1 MNGTVLSSES
11 AFRLRVRQAGR
22 LVRLRPFD
30 TSTEAG
36 RSQERHRRVAL
47 TVLSGA
53 IARGA
58 GVVSTLISVP
68 LTIHYLGLE
77 EYGLWLTISSV
88 IAFFGF
94 ADLGIG
100 NGLLNAIAEAHGRD
114 DREIARRYVSSGF
127 FLLSGIALVIL
138 AAFWAAYPLIPWPA
152 VFNVKSAVAARQ
164 AGPAT
169 AALVFC
175 FAASIPL
182 GIVQRVQSG
191 YQEGFASNLWQSAGS
206 IMGLAALLIA
216 IHFRAGLV
224 WLVLAV
230 TGAPVVA
237 GLANGAVVFGW
248 QRRWLRP
255 RWSCVTQ
262 TAARRLFK
270 LGFLFL
276 VLQVAIAL
284 AYTSDNIVAAQVL
297 GADLVPQ
304 YAVPFRLFAIPST
317 LLYLVLSPLWPAY
330 GEAISRGDAGWVRRT
345 LGRSLVTALL
355 FSGAAAIV
363 LVLAGKPLIRLWA
376 GPEIRPTWL
385 LLVGLGIWTVLGA
398 LGNAASMLLNAM
410 NVVRLQAYCAMIM
423 AVVNLGL
430 SIVLAHRIGVAGI
443 IWGTV
448 ISYAACVVVPMLTY
462 VPHKVRSLHR
472 TEAAGEAQ

>member
-1 MNGTVLSSES
+1 
-11 AFRLRVRQAGR
+11 
-22 LVRLRPFD
+22 
-30 TSTEAG
+30 
-36 RSQERHRRVAL
+36 VAL

-53 IARGA
+53 LARGA
-58 GVVSTLISVP
+58 GVISTLISIP
-68 LTIHYLGLE
+68 LTIRYLGLE

-100 NGLLNAIAEAHGRD
+100 NGLLNAISEAHGRD
-114 DREIARRYVSSGF
+114 DRDIARRYVSSGF
-127 FLLSGIALVIL
+127 FLLSGIALLIL
-138 AAFWAAYPLIPWPA
+138 AVFWAAYPLIPWPA
-152 VFNVKSAVAARQ
+152 VFNVKSAAAARE

-191 YQEGFASNLWQSAGS
+191 YQEGFASNLWQSAGN
-206 IMGLAALLIA
+206 IMGLGALLLA
-216 IHFRAGLV
+216 IYFHAGLV

-230 TGAPVVA
+230 TGAPVLAAVTNA
-237 GLANGAVVFGW
+237 GVVFGW
-248 QRRWLRP
+248 QRPWLRP
-255 RWSCVTQ
+255 RWSSVTGN
-262 TAARRLFK
+262 AARRLFK

-297 GADLVPQ
+297 GADVVPQ

-317 LLYLVLSPLWPAY
+317 LLYLLLSPLWPAY
-330 GEAISRGDAGWVRRT
+330 GEAISRGDAAWVRRT
-345 LGRSLVTALL
+345 LRRSMITALL
-355 FSGAAAIV
+355 FSAAAAIV
-363 LVLAGKPLIRLWA
+363 LVSTGKLVIRLWA
-376 GPEIRPTWL
+376 GPQIHPTWL
-385 LLVGLGIWTVLGA
+385 LLVGLGIWTVMA
-398 LGNAASMLLNAM
+398 AVGNALSMLLNAM

-430 SIVLAHRIGVAGI
+430 SIVLARRIGVPGI

-448 ISYAACVVVPMLTY
+448 IAYTLFAVAPLAFY
-462 VPHKVRSLHR
+462 VPSLLRRMHGP
-472 TEAAGEAQ
+472 TTSLEKI